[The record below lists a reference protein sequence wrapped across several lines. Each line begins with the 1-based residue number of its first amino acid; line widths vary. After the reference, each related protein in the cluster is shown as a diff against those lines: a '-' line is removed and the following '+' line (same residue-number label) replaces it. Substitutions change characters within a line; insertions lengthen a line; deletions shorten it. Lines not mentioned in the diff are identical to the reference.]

1 MKLTNKQGAFVQF
14 LLNGRTLRIPKV
26 TICPTSAITA
36 AGATIYPFL
45 FLSSSFPAAA
55 VAAASQ
61 QSRYVLY
68 IMRRR
73 NKLVLL
79 RVSSVTGG
87 SNRQH
92 GHHHSTTSHN
102 HALISHERGRICGGV
117 RTGRCMHLTTRPSLQ
132 MEDLFA
138 RRKINRKIGM
148 IGSFFVRAM
157 QPRLYSFSSLPFLS
171 LFLPSLFRVPLP
183 WIPIYVHLHVGRALS
198 SVPGSPLTG
207 LPIGVASV
215 RSRSSPAGAHSAV
228 NRNIDTVIAHF
239 PSHAKKRP
247 DSDVRGLV
255 DGLAVWCPERVRM
268 EILQSYFSSLFFLT
282 LYRVPVP
289 WPYR

>member
-1 MKLTNKQGAFVQF
+1 VCRNPNHHRFIIFFWAIHACMQGRYRYRFRFRNIARTNSRAAPHRGRMKLTNKQGAFVQF

-132 MEDLFA
+132 MEDWF
-138 RRKINRKIGM
+138 
-148 IGSFFVRAM
+148 
-157 QPRLYSFSSLPFLS
+157 
-171 LFLPSLFRVPLP
+171 
-183 WIPIYVHLHVGRALS
+183 
-198 SVPGSPLTG
+198 
-207 LPIGVASV
+207 
-215 RSRSSPAGAHSAV
+215 
-228 NRNIDTVIAHF
+228 
-239 PSHAKKRP
+239 
-247 DSDVRGLV
+247 
-255 DGLAVWCPERVRM
+255 E
-268 EILQSYFSSLFFLT
+268 
-282 LYRVPVP
+282 
-289 WPYR
+289 